1 VSGVSTEERVLEGT
15 SDEGVIPAEERVPDG
30 TSDEGRTLDGMG

>member
-1 VSGVSTEERVLEGT
+1 VSGVSTEERVLEET
-15 SDEGVIPAEERVPDG
+15 SDEGVIPAKERVPDG